1 MSRFLYYP
9 GCSMEGTARAYQA
22 SVDVV
27 CDVLGMRLEELDD
40 WNCCGATEYAGISL
54 FRSHALIGRNLAL
67 AEAQSVASGS
77 VAPAAGAATG
87 IAERAGPGA
96 AREASDHAINTVVA
110 PCSACYLNLAKTDAY
125 LRESSALARRVNEAL
140 GAAGLH
146 YTPGAVRVRHLLD
159 VLVDDV
165 GLDAIA
171 GRVTRPLSGLRVAP
185 YLGCMLPRPDLDDRW
200 PVREHP
206 LVFDRLLAALG
217 AEVIDF
223 PLKTDC
229 CGGHMTQISPA
240 TGFELIRRLVH
251 EATARHADIMATVC
265 PMCQMNVDA
274 YQGEMNR
281 YFRTHYSMPILF
293 FTQLMGLAFGATA
306 SAVSI
311 GSELVAAAPALTRIG
326 FEVPQAEVD
335 AAAVEAAEVARRAKS
350 RRSKALPM
358 PRMPAKE
365 IRQ

>member
-1 MSRFLYYP
+1 MNTFLYYP
-9 GCSMEGTARAYQA
+9 GCSMEGSARAYQT
-22 SVDVV
+22 SLDVI
-27 CDVLGMRLEELDD
+27 CNVLGIRMQELDD
-40 WNCCGATEYAGISL
+40 WNCCGATEYAGISML
-54 FRSHALIGRNLAL
+54 QSHALISRNLAL
-67 AEAQSVASGS
+67 AEAQAVS
-77 VAPAAGAATG
+77 APAAET
-87 IAERAGPGA
+87 A
-96 AREASDHAINTVVA
+96 ARGAKSGGSPAAGSANNVPLDTVVA

-125 LRESSALARRVNEAL
+125 LRERPALARRVNDAL
-140 GAAGLH
+140 GAASLH

-159 VLVDDV
+159 ILMDDV

-171 GRVTRPLSGLRVAP
+171 GRVTRPLSGLRIAP
-185 YLGCMLPRPDLDDRW
+185 YLGCMLPRPDLDNRW

-206 LVFDRLLAALG
+206 LAFDKLLASLG
-217 AEVIDF
+217 AEIIDF

-281 YFRTHYSMPILF
+281 YFRTNYTMPILY

-306 SAVSI
+306 EAVAI
-311 GSELVAAAPALTRIG
+311 GSELVNAKPALSRIG
-326 FEVPQAEVD
+326 IEVPQAEAD
-335 AAAVEAAEVARRAKS
+335 AAAAEVAEVARRARS

-358 PRMPAKE
+358 PRMPGKE
-365 IRQ
+365 YRQ

>member
-1 MSRFLYYP
+1 MNTFLYYP
-9 GCSMEGTARAYQA
+9 GCSMEGSARAYQA
-22 SVDVV
+22 SLDVV
-27 CDVLGMRLEELDD
+27 CDVLGVRLRELDD

-54 FRSHALIGRNLAL
+54 LRSHALIGRNLAL
-67 AEAQSVASGS
+67 AEA
-77 VAPAAGAATG
+77 
-87 IAERAGPGA
+87 
-96 AREASDHAINTVVA
+96 ARGASDSSVETVVA

-125 LRESSALARRVNEAL
+125 LRQSPALARRVNEAL

-159 VLVDDV
+159 ILIDDV

-185 YLGCMLPRPDLDDRW
+185 YLGCMLPRPDLDGRW

-206 LVFDRLLAALG
+206 LSFDQLLAALG
-217 AEVIDF
+217 AEVVDF

-281 YFRTHYSMPILF
+281 YFRTHYTMPILF

-306 SAVSI
+306 SALAI
-311 GSELVAAAPALTRIG
+311 GSELVASGPALARIG
-326 FEVPQAEVD
+326 IEIPPAEAEAN
-335 AAAVEAAEVARRAKS
+335 AAEAAELARRARS

-358 PRMPAKE
+358 PRMPGKGN
-365 IRQ
+365 RR

>member
-1 MSRFLYYP
+1 MNTFLYYP
-9 GCSMEGTARAYQA
+9 GCSMEGSARAYQA
-22 SVDVV
+22 SLDVV
-27 CDVLGMRLEELDD
+27 CDVLGVRLEELDD

-67 AEAQSVASGS
+67 AEAQAGASRPVAS
-77 VAPAAGAATG
+77 PAGAATG
-87 IAERAGPGA
+87 IAEPVAPAFAAEAGNGTV
-96 AREASDHAINTVVA
+96 DTVVA

-125 LRESSALARRVNEAL
+125 LRESSVLARRVNDAL

-159 VLVDDV
+159 ILVDDV

-171 GRVTRPLSGLRVAP
+171 GRVTRPLSGLRIAP
-185 YLGCMLPRPDLDDRW
+185 YLGCMLPRPDLDGRW

-206 LVFDRLLAALG
+206 LAFDQLLAALG
-217 AEVIDF
+217 AEVVEF

-281 YFRTHYSMPILF
+281 YFRTHYTMPILF
-293 FTQLMGLAFGATA
+293 FTQLMGLSFGATA
-306 SAVSI
+306 SEVSI
-311 GSELVAAAPALTRIG
+311 GSELVDAGPALARIG
-326 FEVPQAEVD
+326 IEVPQAEVD
-335 AAAVEAAEVARRAKS
+335 AAAAEAAEVARRARS

-358 PRMPAKE
+358 PRMPGKE
-365 IRQ
+365 NRQ

>member
-1 MSRFLYYP
+1 MNTFLYYP

-22 SVDVV
+22 SLDVV
-27 CDVLGMRLEELDD
+27 CNVLGVRLQEIDD

-67 AEAQSVASGS
+67 AEAQSGS
-77 VAPAAGAATG
+77 IAGSPEAATE
-87 IAERAGPGA
+87 AAAPSRAGGGA
-96 AREASDHAINTVVA
+96 SERRVETVVA

-125 LRESSALARRVNEAL
+125 LRDNSALARGVNEAL

-146 YTPGAVRVRHLLD
+146 YTPGAVKVRHLLD

-165 GLDAIA
+165 GLEAIA
-171 GRVTRPLSGLRVAP
+171 GRVSRPLSGLRVAP
-185 YLGCMLPRPDLDDRW
+185 YLGCMLTRPDLDERW
-200 PVREHP
+200 PIREHP
-206 LVFDRLLAALG
+206 LVFDRLLEALG

-229 CGGHMTQISPA
+229 CGGHMTQISPG

-281 YFRTHYSMPILF
+281 YFRTHYTMPILF
-293 FTQLMGLAFGATA
+293 FTQLMGLSFGATA
-306 SAVSI
+306 SEVSI
-311 GSELVAAAPALTRIG
+311 GSELVDAGPALARIG
-326 FEVPQAEVD
+326 IEVPQAEVD
-335 AAAVEAAEVARRAKS
+335 AAAAEAAEAARRARS

-365 IRQ
+365 NRQ